1 MTIPGKRALCALA
14 ISIAAVGAN
23 ACGGSS
29 QGDRVRDA
37 RWGRGQARTAVEQEA
52 LDCWLRAQDD
62 ALAQPYAER
71 KEAVAAVVRMGKR
84 AAPPPVASA
93 RACAAVLCSPCDQGR
108 RCR

>member
-1 MTIPGKRALCALA
+1 MTIQGKRAICVLA

-23 ACGGSS
+23 ACARSS

-37 RWGRGQARTAVEQEA
+37 RWGQVEARAAAEQQA
-52 LDCWLRAQDD
+52 LDCWQRAQDE

-71 KEAVAAVVRMGKR
+71 KEAVAVVARMGKH
-84 AAPPPVASA
+84 ADESPVAWA

-108 RCR
+108 QCR